1 MASKLKG
8 REILERKNWTWS
20 SVMCGE
26 GVRHPTTP
34 TSIFRIVTCFNLFLV
49 DHYFG
54 I

>member
-26 GVRHPTTP
+26 GLGTLQHPCL
-34 TSIFRIVTCFNLFLV
+34 SL
-49 DHYFG
+49 G
-54 I
+54 